1 MASFAVLVP
10 RGWKSAL
17 IPALPAWCPIILR
30 QTVLLRR
37 WRRPLRVR
45 HVHGVD
51 GGAQRRCGRW
61 VRMPHDDCN
70 MRAIVARVARGRD
83 KAGSNENIAR
93 QRTCDACI
101 GHRRRQS
108 AGVIPPHPA
117 ASRTPARSGVA
128 CLACQRRR
136 SGTWQCADAR
146 HRGSIEECGRCMSR
160 GLAWNMRFI
169 GFTIARHEASAM
181 SNPGAPEASR
191 CRAARAGAG
200 RSTRRRSCAAP
211 GCLAFCVA
219 TREHGPSPPARRHE
233 VRTWIQQMP

>member
-61 VRMPHDDCN
+61 ARLPDDDCN
-70 MRAIVARVARGRD
+70 MRAIVDCVACGRG
-83 KAGSNENIAR
+83 KAGKVRKYCAAAR
-93 QRTCDACI
+93 MRCM
-101 GHRRRQS
+101 HRPSTPAVGRRY
-108 AGVIPPHPA
+108 PA
-117 ASRTPARSGVA
+117 ASRTPACPGVA

-136 SGTWQCADAR
+136 SGTWPCADAR

-181 SNPGAPEASR
+181 SNPGAPEAFR
-191 CRAARAGAG
+191 RRAARAGAG

-219 TREHGPSPPARRHE
+219 TREHGPSHPARRHE